1 MKTELTIALE
11 AETVEQATRY
21 AAQTGQE
28 LRALLIA
35 YVQQLAQQKRPLPEL
50 PPEIQALRGSIRLPE
65 PGETDY
71 KQLIEEEMLRKY
83 GARDI
88 GSLTPTY

>member
-1 MKTELTIALE
+1 MKTKLTIALE

-35 YVQQLAQQKRPLPEL
+35 YVQQLAQQKHPLPEL
-50 PPEIQALRGSIRLPE
+50 PPEIQALRGTVAIPE
-65 PGETDY
+65 GVDH
-71 KQLIEEEMLRKY
+71 KQVVAEEMAKKHS
-83 GARDI
+83 A
-88 GSLTPTY
+88 